1 MADFNFAQFAAE
13 WEAKRKRK
21 LTHVDAPSES
31 LRSSY
36 INISSHYGQEY
47 GAGSSNPNQDKDIR
61 EIMLSAVRVELARQQ
76 AAAQLQ
82 LQTTQFGGSL
92 LAVGHQMGYA
102 TPQASATANCGT
114 YVPVAGPSRGDQ
126 GHDPMTASASG
137 CVDQGHGSTEAAS
150 GTRPKTRSQTP
161 AAKAVVEVDNIRLLA
176 VTLAEAMKANQPRG
190 QSRDQSCRRGQVSY
204 GSERS
209 TGGTSVRS
217 DSRKGGRERSQSRGR
232 DLVTSRNSNRDPTY
246 SASRRGQVSDGSYT
260 SRERST
266 GGTSVR
272 SDSRNRGR
280 ERSQPRGHDLV
291 ASRTSNRDPTDSAS
305 RYQSYRRAESRS
317 PRRSSDHQSRTSED
331 RTGRSASR
339 GRSKDSSRPNSGFL
353 RQNYPEMECGTNCRM
368 GYNPVK
374 EKHCTKCYPT
384 AEHHEFLC
392 KRYALYNYGT
402 CTLCG
407 RGHHFHVECK
417 DRVETFP
424 QNVGESHS
432 GGLGKKLVFAP
443 ERSKSFAGVS
453 FPTTRWSAVVQN
465 SSLSEQEKEILE
477 RINSQR
483 KAESS
488 AHRKSSGKTISVNS
502 ASTESSEKVAS
513 NCFSKAN
520 CADSGESE
528 TAVPT
533 ADSISASETVTFAD
547 STEKDDKMVP
557 NACHQ
562 SSDTAETT
570 IASNS
575 SLSSQASTSRLRM
588 LVPRP
593 AGALTPCDK
602 VSESF
607 IEELQHGWMDQIKQS
622 HCSESSKSR
631 DLEIIKSLAGSLDL
645 IGDCIPERILEI
657 SQASDSHLG
666 KIWDSLRGT
675 ANAGNEFPYFLMKN
689 GILYRKYMQDPGK
702 EKHVIC
708 LPDELLPAV
717 IHLLHVNHAHST
729 YVETRGIFRHH
740 YHHRNAGRI
749 MRSYIKACT
758 LCTKKPA

>member
-47 GAGSSNPNQDKDIR
+47 GAGSSNPNQDKDIH

-217 DSRKGGRERSQSRGR
+217 DSR
-232 DLVTSRNSNRDPTY
+232 
-246 SASRRGQVSDGSYT
+246 
-260 SRERST
+260 
-266 GGTSVR
+266 
-272 SDSRNRGR
+272 NRGR
-280 ERSQPRGHDLV
+280 ERSQPRGHDLA
-291 ASRTSNRDPTDSAS
+291 ASRNSNRDSTDSAG
-305 RYQSYRRAESRS
+305 RYQSFRRAESKS
-317 PRRSSDHQSRTSED
+317 PRRSSGTQSRTSED
-331 RTGRSASR
+331 RAGRSASR

-353 RQNYPEMECGTNCRM
+353 RQNYPEMVQGTNCRI

-374 EKHCTKCYPT
+374 EKHCTKCYP
-384 AEHHEFLC
+384 AADHHEFLC
-392 KRYALYNYGT
+392 KKYALYSYGS
-402 CTLCG
+402 CTQCG

-424 QNVGESHS
+424 PSVGESHP
-432 GGLGKKLVFAP
+432 GGLA
-443 ERSKSFAGVS
+443 
-453 FPTTRWSAVVQN
+453 
-465 SSLSEQEKEILE
+465 
-477 RINSQR
+477 
-483 KAESS
+483 
-488 AHRKSSGKTISVNS
+488 
-502 ASTESSEKVAS
+502 
-513 NCFSKAN
+513 
-520 CADSGESE
+520 
-528 TAVPT
+528 
-533 ADSISASETVTFAD
+533 
-547 STEKDDKMVP
+547 
-557 NACHQ
+557 
-562 SSDTAETT
+562 
-570 IASNS
+570 
-575 SLSSQASTSRLRM
+575 
-588 LVPRP
+588 
-593 AGALTPCDK
+593 
-602 VSESF
+602 
-607 IEELQHGWMDQIKQS
+607 
-622 HCSESSKSR
+622 
-631 DLEIIKSLAGSLDL
+631 
-645 IGDCIPERILEI
+645 
-657 SQASDSHLG
+657 
-666 KIWDSLRGT
+666 
-675 ANAGNEFPYFLMKN
+675 KN
-689 GILYRKYMQDPGK
+689 
-702 EKHVIC
+702 
-708 LPDELLPAV
+708 
-717 IHLLHVNHAHST
+717 
-729 YVETRGIFRHH
+729 
-740 YHHRNAGRI
+740 
-749 MRSYIKACT
+749 
-758 LCTKKPA
+758 